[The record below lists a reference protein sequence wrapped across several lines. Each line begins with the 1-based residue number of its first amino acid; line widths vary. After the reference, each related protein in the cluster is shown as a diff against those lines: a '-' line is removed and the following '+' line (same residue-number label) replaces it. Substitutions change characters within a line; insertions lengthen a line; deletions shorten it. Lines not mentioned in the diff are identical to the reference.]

1 MPTEKKA
8 FDHPNFEVFTP
19 DTLQPNTEMLLQDEI
34 YIADYQKLISDLD
47 NGKPWKSVGYVSFV
61 TVARKTPHSIELSF
75 CSDRADRVHDFF
87 VSLPNDQIVDC
98 VRAWKW
104 DERPTLFVKSQWLEK
119 ILMRSNCIF
128 GLIDAIGVGEKLTK
142 GIAIDERLL
151 KVRSGLDKI
160 ASRYSQIFFV
170 SFSDSVLLKSHW
182 SLGFFKTGVRYSYD
196 PESFIHVFEEVKT
209 LFKEALNLGVY
220 GVFTQGINEYYN
232 ESLRHISESENHVCL
247 NSIGAPFA
255 DLFAIEESARQVH
268 KEMEKTCD
276 LYLDE
281 SYFKSLKLNA
291 KFRQSVLDWHSYNS
305 RLRKAEAW
313 YACVTCDEILQ
324 NLKPVRAQAGQGG
337 NRVAVRRGG

>member
-1 MPTEKKA
+1 MPTGKNTFE
-8 FDHPNFEVFTP
+8 HPNYEVFTP
-19 DTLQPNTEMLLQDEI
+19 DTLQPNTEILLQDEI
-34 YIADYQKLISDLD
+34 YIEDYRQLIDDLD

-61 TVARKTPHSIELSF
+61 TVERKTAHVIELSF
-75 CSDRADRVHDFF
+75 CSDRADRVHDFL
-87 VSLPNDQIVDC
+87 VSLPHDQFVAC

-104 DERPTLFVKSQWLEK
+104 DERPTLFVRSQWLEK
-119 ILMRSNCIF
+119 MLMRSNCIF
-128 GLIDAIGVGEKLTK
+128 GLIDAIRFGEKLAT
-142 GIAIDERLL
+142 GIALDEHLL
-151 KVRSGLDKI
+151 KLRSGLDEI

-196 PESFIHVFEEVKT
+196 PESFIHVFKEIKT
-209 LFKEALNLGVY
+209 LFKDSLGLEVY
-220 GVFTQGINEYYN
+220 GVFTQGSNEYPN
-232 ESLRHISESENHVCL
+232 ESLRHISKSENHVCL

-255 DLFAIEESARQVH
+255 DLFTIDESARQVH

-281 SYFKSLKLNA
+281 SYFKSLRLNA
-291 KFRQSVLDWHSYNS
+291 KFRQSVLDWHSYTS

-324 NLKPVRAQAGQGG
+324 NLKPVRAQVGQGG